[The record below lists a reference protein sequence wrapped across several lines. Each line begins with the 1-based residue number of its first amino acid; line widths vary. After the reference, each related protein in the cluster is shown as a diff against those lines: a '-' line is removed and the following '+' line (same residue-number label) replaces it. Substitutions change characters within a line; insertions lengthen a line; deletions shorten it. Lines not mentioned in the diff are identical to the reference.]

1 MELLMSKQTDRL
13 SKRLT
18 AIPKA
23 VKAAVAPA
31 LISAG
36 RDLSVT
42 MRTLAPVDTGD
53 LQKSIHVTAPGETT
67 PPYSQPGG
75 STTARENQVIVT
87 AGNSDV
93 RYAHIQ
99 EFGSTTQAAQPFFFP
114 AFRLRRKTLTNR
126 IKRAIRKAVKEAR

>member
-1 MELLMSKQTDRL
+1 LSKQTQRL
-13 SKRLT
+13 SRRLE

-23 VKAAVAPA
+23 VKQAVEPA
-31 LISAG
+31 LITAG

-53 LQKSIHVTAPGETT
+53 LQKSIHVAAPGETT
-67 PPYSQPGG
+67 PPYSHPGG
-75 STTARENQVIVT
+75 STTARENQVLVT

-93 RYAHIQ
+93 RYAHLV
-99 EFGSTTQAAQPFFFP
+99 EHGTAEAAAQPFFWP
-114 AFRLRRKTLTNR
+114 AYRLRKRTLTNR